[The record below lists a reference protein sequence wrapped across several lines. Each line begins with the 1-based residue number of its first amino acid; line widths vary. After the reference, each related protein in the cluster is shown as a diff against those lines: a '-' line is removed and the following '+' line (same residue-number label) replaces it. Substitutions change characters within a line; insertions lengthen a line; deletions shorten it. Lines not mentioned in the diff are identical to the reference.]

1 MTPESGSR
9 PPDRHRWVVFG
20 LLSLAYFLSLFN
32 RVSLSVIAPD
42 LLADFQTDA
51 TSLGLMSSMYFWFY
65 AVEQPLVGYL
75 TDRLGPRMVVG
86 IWTLIAAAGTVL
98 FGLAPTIGWAG
109 AGRALVGL
117 GAGGVYVP
125 AMKAFAIWFRD
136 REFATTNGL
145 MLGLGNMGAIA
156 ATTPLV
162 WMAGL
167 IGWRYSFVGIGVF
180 TLGLTVAVFALMRD
194 RTAAVRSPGAV
205 GLPAAG
211 QHQAITPALTM
222 KVLTSL
228 HFWFPVALFLGV
240 FGSFV
245 TFQGLWATPYL
256 ISLFALDRLLASE
269 LNMLIPLGFIL
280 CAPVSGWLLDRF
292 AVDKIP
298 VMIGLLVLETALWVG
313 LCFGWHVLG
322 IWGVALL
329 LLVLGGACGALA
341 NTIWAWVRDITP
353 RAVMGFTTGL
363 INPSTFLGVAILQV
377 VTGSILDHVGK
388 VGGVYPPPAF
398 QAALTVCLLL
408 TAACLLMALLFRNRL
423 SAAG

>member
-1 MTPESGSR
+1 
-9 PPDRHRWVVFG
+9 
-20 LLSLAYFLSLFN
+20 
-32 RVSLSVIAPD
+32 
-42 LLADFQTDA
+42 
-51 TSLGLMSSMYFWFY
+51 MSSMYFWFY
-65 AVEQPLVGYL
+65 AMEQPLVGYL
-75 TDRLGPRMVVG
+75 TDRLGPRRVVG

-98 FGLAPTIGWAG
+98 FGLAPTIGWAS

-125 AMKAFAIWFRD
+125 AMKAFALWFRD

-167 IGWRYSFVGIGVF
+167 IGWRDSFVFIGAF
-180 TLGLTVAVFALMRD
+180 TLGLAVAVFAVMRD
-194 RTAAVRSPGAV
+194 SAATVGSPGE
-205 GLPAAG
+205 GPLPAAG
-211 QHQAITPALTM
+211 QNPAITPALTF

-228 HFWFPVALFLGV
+228 HFWFPVAMFMGV

-256 ISLFALDRLLASE
+256 ISLFAMDRLLASE

-292 AVDKIP
+292 SVDKIP
-298 VMIGLLVLETALWVG
+298 VMIGLLILETALWVG
-313 LCFGWHVLG
+313 LCFGRHVLG
-322 IWGVALL
+322 MWGMAAL
-329 LLVLGGACGALA
+329 LLVLGGTCGALA

-353 RAVMGFTTGL
+353 RAIMGFTTGL
-363 INPSTFLGVAILQV
+363 INPSTFFGVAILQI
-377 VTGSILDHVGK
+377 VTGSILDQVGK
-388 VGGVYPPPAF
+388 VSGIYPPRAF
-398 QAALTVCLLL
+398 QAALTVCLLI
-408 TAACLLMALLFRNRL
+408 TAACLFMALLLRKRL
-423 SAAG
+423 SASSVRGGRGSSPP